1 MKPFR
6 PLPVSVFI
14 AVLFTIAALYS
25 CPLAAQPAAQ
35 PTPPPAPSPEARRD
49 EFVTEKGFRS
59 AVFEVKHREASE
71 LASAVRALGSG
82 FRGAAVS
89 ANNEVH
95 TVSVRDFPENVAAI
109 GDALKRL
116 DVAEPARPDIELHIY
131 VLVASRAE
139 GGSGGF
145 PEELAPAIAALR
157 KTMPY
162 RRYEL
167 AAIFTQ
173 RVREGTRNIGGEG
186 TAEIAELG
194 PKNDKHVLQAD
205 YRIGRLSVDS
215 SGAVPIIRLDG
226 FALALAG
233 PGRAQVRTDLSLRA
247 GEKVVVGTSTMQNN
261 GLVVVV
267 SASPVPNR

>member
-6 PLPVSVFI
+6 PLHVSAFI
-14 AVLFTIAALYS
+14 AVLFTIAAFFS
-25 CPLAAQPAAQ
+25 CPLAAQ
-35 PTPPPAPSPEARRD
+35 TTPAPAPAPEARKD

-71 LASAVRALGSG
+71 LASVLRPLGSG

-89 ANNEVH
+89 ANNDLR
-95 TVSVRDFPENVAAI
+95 TLSVRDFPENVAAI

-116 DVAEPARPDIELHIY
+116 DVSEPARPDIELHIY
-131 VLVASRAE
+131 VLVASRGE
-139 GGSGGF
+139 GGTGVF
-145 PEELAPAIAALR
+145 PDELTPAIAALR

-205 YRIGRLSVDS
+205 YRIARLSVDAT
-215 SGAVPIIRLDG
+215 GPTPLIRLEG

-233 PGRAQVRTDLSLRA
+233 PGRAQVRTDVSLRA

-261 GLVVVV
+261 GLVVVL
-267 SASPVPNR
+267 SATPVAAP

>member
-6 PLPVSVFI
+6 PIQVSAFI
-14 AVLFTIAALYS
+14 AVLFTIAAFFS
-25 CPLAAQPAAQ
+25 CPLAAQPTA
-35 PTPPPAPSPEARRD
+35 APSPEARKD

-71 LASAVRALGSG
+71 LASVVRPLGSG

-89 ANNEVH
+89 ANNDVH
-95 TVSVRDFPENVAAI
+95 TLTVRDFPENVAAI

-116 DVAEPARPDIELHIY
+116 DVPEPAKPDIELHIY
-131 VLVASRAE
+131 VVVASRSE
-139 GGSGGF
+139 GGAGSF
-145 PEELAPAIAALR
+145 PEELAPALAALR

-215 SGAVPIIRLDG
+215 SGTTPIIRLDG

-267 SASPVPNR
+267 SASPVPGR